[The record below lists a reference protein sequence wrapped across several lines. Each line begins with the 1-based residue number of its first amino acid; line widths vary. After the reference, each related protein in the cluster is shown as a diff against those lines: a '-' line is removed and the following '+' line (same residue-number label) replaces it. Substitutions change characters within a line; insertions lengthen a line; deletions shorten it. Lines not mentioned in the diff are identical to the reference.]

1 MKNKQENSFWPSYTD
16 LMTSLFFIMLVLYV
30 LTYVRL
36 SSTIKLQKEKLAIIE
51 TVEENLK
58 PLKKDKS
65 LFVYEE
71 KYKRFKLSFDVNF
84 KTNKS
89 GLNPSELVNYAS
101 TITNIDKAGFK
112 LKYIIDNLYRTK
124 NSDAK
129 LKNVS
134 YILVIAGSASKLGD
148 EYHNDVLSYN
158 RALALRNHWRSKGI
172 DFEATRYQDLVDL
185 QISGNGEGGVGR
197 DIIDINNQR
206 FLIQIFPKIGDVKW
220 ENPIF

>member
-1 MKNKQENSFWPSYTD
+1 MKSKQENSFWPSYTD

-84 KTNKS
+84 YTNKS
-89 GLNPSELVNYAS
+89 GINSNELVNYSS
-101 TITNIDKAGFK
+101 TIAKIDKAGFK
-112 LKYIIDNLYRTK
+112 LKGIIDNLYNAK
-124 NSDAK
+124 NNNPK
-129 LKNVS
+129 LNNVS
-134 YILVIAGSASKLGD
+134 YILVIAGYASKKGD
-148 EYHNDVLSYN
+148 EYHNCKLSYE
-158 RALALRNHWRSKGI
+158 RALALRNHWRSIGI
-172 DFEATRYQDLVDL
+172 NFESLKYQDLVDL

-197 DIIDINNQR
+197 ELIDINNQR
-206 FLIQIFPKIGDVKW
+206 FLIQIFPKIGDVK
-220 ENPIF
+220 

>member
-1 MKNKQENSFWPSYTD
+1 MKSKQENSFWPSYTD

-65 LFVYEE
+65 LFVYDE
-71 KYKRFKLSFDVNF
+71 KYKRFKLSFDVKF
-84 KTNKS
+84 LENKS
-89 GLNPSELVNYAS
+89 GINTNDLVDYSATVN
-101 TITNIDKAGFK
+101 NIDNAGLK
-112 LKYIIDNLYRTK
+112 LKGIIDNLYSTK
-124 NSDAK
+124 INNPK

-134 YILVIAGSASKLGD
+134 YILVIAGYASKKGD
-148 EYHNDVLSYN
+148 EYHNYKLSYE

-172 DFEATRYQDLVDL
+172 NFESIKYREIIDL

-197 DIIDINNQR
+197 EIPDANNQR
-206 FLIQIFPKIGDVKW
+206 FLIQIFPKIGDVK
-220 ENPIF
+220 

>member
-1 MKNKQENSFWPSYTD
+1 MKSKQENSFWPSYTD

-65 LFVYEE
+65 LFVYDE
-71 KYKRFKLSFDVNF
+71 KYKRFKLSFDVKF
-84 KTNKS
+84 LENKS
-89 GLNPSELVNYAS
+89 GINRNDLVDYAA
-101 TITNIDKAGFK
+101 TVNKINNAGLK
-112 LKYIIDNLYRTK
+112 LKGIIDNLYSTK
-124 NSDAK
+124 ISNPK

-134 YILVIAGSASKLGD
+134 YILVIAGYASKKGD
-148 EYHNDVLSYN
+148 EYHNYKLSYE
-158 RALALRNHWRSKGI
+158 RALALRNQWRLKGI
-172 DFEATRYQDLVDL
+172 NFESIKYREIVDL

-197 DIIDINNQR
+197 EIPDANNQR
-206 FLIQIFPKIGDVKW
+206 FLIQIFPKIGDVK
-220 ENPIF
+220 